1 MLNKK
6 LVTHKA
12 FTLIELLVV
21 VAIIGIL
28 AAVGVVAYNG
38 YTGAAKKT
46 VCINNHKALIKMI
59 RTKATMC
66 ELSNEVTLQGN
77 MRNNVQGTEYQ
88 YSCNNRFDRFGAAV
102 AWHFT
107 NFFKDPY
114 DPDNPFGYPITAN
127 SGSPS
132 KDGDGTYVF
141 EDSIL
146 HGVKLT
152 TMCGGKI
159 YQGTVTN
166 N

>member
-1 MLNKK
+1 MKR
-6 LVTHKA
+6 KA

-38 YTGAAKKT
+38 YTKSAKR
-46 VCINNHKALIKMI
+46 VACINNHNALKKMI
-59 RTKATMC
+59 MEKRAYCLLHDDITLRKAM
-66 ELSNEVTLQGN
+66 V
-77 MRNNVQGTEYQ
+77 NNVQGIEFQYQ
-88 YSCNNRFDRFGAAV
+88 CSNRFDRFGAAV

>member
-1 MLNKK
+1 MKQDSI
-6 LVTHKA
+6 KA

-38 YTGAAKKT
+38 YTSAAKKT

-114 DPDNPFGYPITAN
+114 DPNNPFGYPITAN
-127 SGSPS
+127 SGRPS

-159 YQGTVTN
+159 YQDTVTN